1 VAADTWQ
8 PEAIEKRLWTAAGAL
23 RRPSSTNRAPAHAKR
38 QKIRAP
44 VSGAMALLLYVA
56 RFAMLLAGQPLAF
69 TLGSTAPATRLPG
82 VT

>member
-1 VAADTWQ
+1 
-8 PEAIEKRLWTAAGAL
+8 
-23 RRPSSTNRAPAHAKR
+23 
-38 QKIRAP
+38 
-44 VSGAMALLLYVA
+44 MALLLYVA